1 MDAHR
6 SAVRSLIAFSTGK
19 RPFRSTPGDR
29 TCPLFNPHRRRRT
42 TPPRGGSTTRSTTS
56 RRGPNGDRGSSTTT
70 PRPEAWLCSWRTST
84 GRPRGPYPDVV
95 EEAICFGWID
105 STSTFL
111 DDDRGLQLITPRR
124 AKSSWSRLSRRR
136 AADMEGRGLMTHAG
150 RAAIDA
156 AKANGWW
163 TISDQVEDLEE
174 LSDLAAALDQQLQAR
189 ANWAASRRVPASRCS
204 GGSAARPGR
213 QRGPVELRPSLPK
226 QRTGA
231 QPGADLVRED
241 SEPYDCRCPIID
253 GPCDHPERRQRVPGP
268 ALNSAP
274 RSVQT

>member
-1 MDAHR
+1 VPAIQPPPTASDHAATWRFDYPIYHVETRPQWR
-6 SAVRSLIAFSTGK
+6 SWLKHNHTST
-19 RPFRSTPGDR
+19 
-29 TCPLFNPHRRRRT
+29 
-42 TPPRGGSTTRSTTS
+42 RGV
-56 RRGPNGDRGSSTTT
+56 
-70 PRPEAWLCSWRTST
+70 WLCSWRTST

-174 LSDLAAALDQQLQAR
+174 LSDLAAAWT
-189 ANWAASRRVPASRCS
+189 NNFKHEPTGTASRRVPASRCS